1 MTVKATPAQLHY
13 LQPLVSPLHQA
24 AERIH
29 TLQRR
34 AISAIGI
41 TLLLLILTYT
51 LDVLSVWASIAT
63 STALS
68 TLCLLNILTTTL
80 ALLTGVAGVVSAM
93 TLVSYRAKVLRCG
106 SPGERTIGPLARS
119 SFNP

>member
-1 MTVKATPAQLHY
+1 MTVKATPA
-13 LQPLVSPLHQA
+13 PLHSLDPLANPVNQA

-34 AISAIGI
+34 ALSAIVI
-41 TLLLLILTYT
+41 ALLLLILTYT
-51 LDVLSVWASIAT
+51 LDVLSAWASIAT

-68 TLCLLNILTTTL
+68 TLCVLNIVTTL
-80 ALLTGVAGVVSAM
+80 LTLLTVGAGIAAAM
-93 TLVSYRAKVLRCG
+93 TFVSYRAKVLRC
-106 SPGERTIGPLARS
+106 SPEVRTKGTLAPS

>member
-1 MTVKATPAQLHY
+1 MTLKATPAQLHY
-13 LQPLVSPLHQA
+13 LQPLVHPLNQA

-34 AISAIGI
+34 ALSAIVI

-51 LDVLSVWASIAT
+51 LDVLSVWVSIAT

-68 TLCLLNILTTTL
+68 TLCLLNIVTTTL
-80 ALLTGVAGVVSAM
+80 TLLTGVAGMGAAM
-93 TLVSYRAKVLRCG
+93 IFVSYRAKVLRCG
-106 SPGERTIGPLARS
+106 SPGARARGPFTPS

>member
-1 MTVKATPAQLHY
+1 MTREATPAQLHF
-13 LQPLVSPLHQA
+13 LQPLANPLNQA
-24 AERIH
+24 AEQIH

-34 AISAIGI
+34 ALSAIVI

-51 LDVLSVWASIAT
+51 LDVLSAWASIAT

-68 TLCLLNILTTTL
+68 TLCLLNIVTTTL
-80 ALLTGVAGVVSAM
+80 TLLTGVAGIGSAM
-93 TLVSYRAKVLRCG
+93 TFVSYRAKVLRCG
-106 SPGERTIGPLARS
+106 SPRGTTTGPLAPS

>member
-1 MTVKATPAQLHY
+1 MTLKATSAPFHY
-13 LQPLVSPLHQA
+13 LPPLVNPLNQA
-24 AERIH
+24 AVRIH

-34 AISAIGI
+34 ALSAIVI

-51 LDVLSVWASIAT
+51 LDVLSVWAAIAT

-68 TLCLLNILTTTL
+68 TLCVLNLVTTTL
-80 ALLTGVAGVVSAM
+80 TLLTGIAGISAAM
-93 TLVSYRAKVLRCG
+93 TFVSYRAKVLRCG
-106 SPGERTIGPLARS
+106 SPIGRTRGPLAPS

>member
-1 MTVKATPAQLHY
+1 MTLKATPAQLPY
-13 LQPLVSPLHQA
+13 LPPLATPLNQA
-24 AERIH
+24 AERILP
-29 TLQRR
+29 LQRR
-34 AISAIGI
+34 AISALVV

-80 ALLTGVAGVVSAM
+80 TLLTGVAGIAAAM
-93 TLVSYRAKVLRCG
+93 TFVSYRAKVLRCG
-106 SPGERTIGPLARS
+106 SPRARMMGPLAPS
-119 SFNP
+119 SLNP